1 MDLFITLEIKWELL
15 KEIWFT
21 YTILY
26 FNYLIIFNYTY
37 QNYFSDNV
45 PTVLLAE
52 WNIEANMWDGEI
64 LAGPVPTFY
73 AENAAEA
80 RAAFMADQI
89 KGHADIL
96 KMERIFFMPEV
107 IGLEEALALVKKP
120 RYSCFTLLKY

>member
-1 MDLFITLEIKWELL
+1 
-15 KEIWFT
+15 
-21 YTILY
+21 
-26 FNYLIIFNYTY
+26 
-37 QNYFSDNV
+37 
-45 PTVLLAE
+45 
-52 WNIEANMWDGEI
+52 MWDGEI

-107 IGLEEALALVKKP
+107 IGLEEAQALVKKP
-120 RYSCFTLLKY
+120 RYSCFTLLKYQNNSKNYIYIIIHNKLLI